1 MFGMERKLFSKT
13 SQRIATK
20 DSLTDS
26 LIFHQIPW
34 SIQGR
39 FKHLIIPVTDFSN
52 VPNVTTY
59 LDQPL
64 SGLTFQVQILQ
75 HINMSISCLTLV
87 LRDQSQFTLGPH
99 SISDF
104 LKRKIPVT
112 RVSNCLASNIIL
124 IALRKPASEM
134 TNGLILS

>member
-39 FKHLIIPVTDFSN
+39 IKHLIIPVTDFSN

-64 SGLTFQVQILQ
+64 SGLTFQVQTLQ

-104 LKRKIPVT
+104 LKRKIQVT